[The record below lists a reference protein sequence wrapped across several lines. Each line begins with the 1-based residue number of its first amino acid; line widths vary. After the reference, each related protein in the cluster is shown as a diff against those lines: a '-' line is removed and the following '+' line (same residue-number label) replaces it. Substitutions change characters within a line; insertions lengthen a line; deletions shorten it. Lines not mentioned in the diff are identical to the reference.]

1 ACNPVTYNASPT
13 ADPTKCDPGGQE
25 PRALVA
31 LHGSDFATGT
41 VSIDGSIQ
49 GGDVAQINIGGTP
62 YKYVIQA
69 GDTLASVRDGLIQVI
84 NADPNAV
91 VTAAA
96 TGAFTRVRLTAKVPG
111 VFGSGYALSANGG
124 SVTNSAN
131 ASSGIAVT
139 ATNSRLCCFSVKGAG
154 Q

>member
-1 ACNPVTYNASPT
+1 LSAWVRTKRADGSVSVTDAIGIPVLNQNPGIFACNPVTYNASPT

-31 LHGSDFATGT
+31 LHGSDFPTGT

-111 VFGSGYALSANGG
+111 VFGSGYALSANG
-124 SVTNSAN
+124 
-131 ASSGIAVT
+131 
-139 ATNSRLCCFSVKGAG
+139 
-154 Q
+154 